1 MLAMN
6 IRAYGTH
13 AGMHVHDPRGLYMCS
28 KCPKRF
34 YDLYVL
40 ASHEIRC
47 KGKESEKNERFDDVL
62 RFEYQPQLT
71 TDEATCV
78 LAVARAS
85 SAAPKASKA
94 GQKLMAIHSSDCIHQ
109 KRGNLE
115 ERLRD
120 CFKDLE

>member
-1 MLAMN
+1 
-6 IRAYGTH
+6 
-13 AGMHVHDPRGLYMCS
+13 MCS
-28 KCPKRF
+28 KCPKSF

-47 KGKESEKNERFDDVL
+47 NGKESKNNARFDGVL

-78 LAVARAS
+78 LAVAKAS
-85 SAAPKASKA
+85 IAAPKAWKA
-94 GQKLMAIHSSDCIHQ
+94 GQEFIAIQSCDCIHQ
-109 KRGNLE
+109 ERDNPE